1 MSKDTAGGGTPPKSA
16 EALTE
21 DIERTRQELGETIE
35 ALVAKTDVKARVQRS
50 AAEAT
55 ANLRSRAAA
64 TIGKARDETRS
75 AKEKI
80 AGHGP
85 EAQAARGVL
94 VYSADAAIA
103 LTGAVVLAWL
113 SVRRRR
119 R

>member
-1 MSKDTAGGGTPPKSA
+1 MSDTTGGGTPPKSA

-35 ALVAKTDVKARVQRS
+35 ALVAKTDVKARVQHR
-50 AAEAT
+50 AAEVS
-55 ANLRSRAAA
+55 ANLRSRAEA
-64 TIGKARDETRS
+64 TIGKARDDTRS

-80 AGHGP
+80 AGPGP

-94 VYSADAAIA
+94 VYSAVAAAA

-113 SVRRRR
+113 AVRRRR
-119 R
+119 S